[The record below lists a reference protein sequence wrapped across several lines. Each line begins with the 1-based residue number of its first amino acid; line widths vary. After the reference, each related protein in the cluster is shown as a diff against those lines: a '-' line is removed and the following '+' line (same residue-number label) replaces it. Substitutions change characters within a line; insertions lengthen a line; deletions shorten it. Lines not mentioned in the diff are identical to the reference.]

1 MSPPID
7 NSDNSNQK
15 QYGNTRA
22 TTHHDPDNGMEYQT
36 TVYTVPSTCPS
47 GEDFSSQQYQERWV
61 THIKT
66 SKPETNNLIYFLC
79 KLCVY
84 ILTYVRILTRKDFVG
99 VQV

>member
-15 QYGNTRA
+15 QYGNTRST
-22 TTHHDPDNGMEYQT
+22 TTHHDPDNGLEYQT

-61 THIKT
+61 THI
-66 SKPETNNLIYFLC
+66 IYIF
-79 KLCVY
+79 CV
-84 ILTYVRILTRKDFVG
+84 
-99 VQV
+99 